1 MEIKYERIVEVN
13 KGVTY
18 TNVKGKNYAEVAQ
31 KVQAFRNLIPGG
43 FITSEII
50 RFDPG
55 IVYMKS
61 EAGYYENGCKV
72 VLSTG
77 HAFERQDA
85 SNVNKTSY
93 IENCE
98 TSAVGRALAFIGI
111 GSESSISSV
120 EELKQAIETQNA
132 IAQGKIPDPQKP
144 AGTPDIPRSIA
155 PADVERAPKL
165 PESNPSDVS
174 RADPVPPVLEYFA
187 KEREALRK
195 AREISKAENNAIWKA
210 QITALTNAGMIPNKP
225 LSEFT
230 QTEAERMIA
239 AMYANF
245 TPTGTVLKDESK
257 PS

>member
-13 KGVTY
+13 KAVTY
-18 TNVKGKNYAEVAQ
+18 TPVEGKNYAEVAQ

-61 EAGYYENGCKV
+61 EAGYYENGQKV
-72 VLSTG
+72 ILSTG

-120 EELKQAIETQNA
+120 DELKQAIETQNA
-132 IAQGKIPDPQKP
+132 IAQGKIPDPTKQ
-144 AGTPDIPRSIA
+144 DA
-155 PADVERAPKL
+155 PANVTTANKL
-165 PESNPSDVS
+165 PDAEKTPEPPDFDEPKPNPVQLYLSN
-174 RADPVPPVLEYFA
+174 
-187 KEREALRK
+187 ERETLRK
-195 AREISKAENNAIWKA
+195 IREIDTVKNNAIWNG
-210 QITALTNAGMIPNKP
+210 QIKTLREAKMIPAKE
-225 LSEFT
+225 LSAYT
-230 QTEAERMIA
+230 QAEAEDLVA
-239 AMYANF
+239 CMYANF
-245 TPTGTVLKDESK
+245 DPCSTVLKNVGQTA
-257 PS
+257 

>member
-1 MEIKYERIVEVN
+1 MDIKYERIVEVN

-61 EAGYYENGCKV
+61 EVGFYENGQKV
-72 VLSTG
+72 VLATG

-98 TSAVGRALAFIGI
+98 TSSVGRALAFIGI

-132 IAQGKIPDPQKP
+132 IAQGKIPEPKVIKQD
-144 AGTPDIPRSIA
+144 A
-155 PADVERAPKL
+155 PADVEKVNKL
-165 PESNPSDVS
+165 PTPP
-174 RADPVPPVLEYFA
+174 ADPVNPVLEYLA
-187 KEREALRK
+187 KEREALRTIRETTK
-195 AREISKAENNAIWKA
+195 AQNIAIWNA
-210 QITALTNAGMIPNKP
+210 QIAELKKAGIIPNKP
-225 LSEFT
+225 LSAFT
-230 QTEAERMIA
+230 QAEAESMVA
-239 AMYANF
+239 AMYSNF
-245 TPTGTVLKDESK
+245 APTGTVLKDDGSIA
-257 PS
+257 

>member
-13 KGVTY
+13 KAVTY
-18 TNVKGKNYAEVAQ
+18 TPVKGKNYAEVAQ

-61 EAGYYENGCKV
+61 EAGYYENGQKV
-72 VLSTG
+72 ILATG

-120 EELKQAIETQNA
+120 EELKQAIVTQNA
-132 IAQGKIPDPQKP
+132 IAQGQIVDPTKTDMPVKP
-144 AGTPDIPRSIA
+144 AGTPNIPQSIA
-155 PADVERAPKL
+155 KVETAAKL
-165 PESNPSDVS
+165 PEP
-174 RADPVPPVLEYFA
+174 ADPVNPVLEYLA
-187 KEREALRK
+187 KEREALRVT
-195 AREISKAENNAIWKA
+195 RELTKAENNRIFKL
-210 QITALTNAGMIPNKP
+210 QTEELKKAGMCPKKP
-225 LSEFT
+225 LEQYT
-230 QTEAERMIA
+230 KEEAIDLIA
-239 AMYANF
+239 CMYANF
-245 TPTGTVLKDESK
+245 DPTGTVLKNVGA
-257 PS
+257 PT